1 MKKMSLAEGEANFDA
16 DKSLVVVNIEAQL
29 IHLQTERDALIN
41 EKQAL
46 KEEIRD
52 MQNSLDCA
60 IKEMMEINLGK
71 NHLEDEYSEIV
82 DDYNSLLEQ
91 NNML

>member
-29 IHLQTERDALIN
+29 IQLQTERDALIN

-52 MQNSLDCA
+52 TKNSLDCA
-60 IKEMMEINLGK
+60 IQKMMEINQGK
-71 NHLEDEYSEIV
+71 NHLEDEYSEVV

>member
-1 MKKMSLAEGEANFDA
+1 MSLAEDEAHFDA
-16 DKSLVVVNIEAQL
+16 DKSLVVVNIGEL
-29 IHLQTERDALIN
+29 IQLQTERDALIN

-52 MQNSLDCA
+52 TQNSLDCA
-60 IKEMMEINLGK
+60 LQKMMEISLDR
-71 NHLEDEYSEIV
+71 NHIENEYSEVV

>member
-60 IKEMMEINLGK
+60 IKEMMEINQGK
-71 NHLEDEYSEIV
+71 IV
-82 DDYNSLLEQ
+82 GWNFY
-91 NNML
+91 

>member
-1 MKKMSLAEGEANFDA
+1 MSLAEDEAHFDA
-16 DKSLVVVNIEAQL
+16 DKSLVVVNIGEL
-29 IHLQTERDALIN
+29 IQLQTERDALIN

-52 MQNSLDCA
+52 TQNSLDCA
-60 IKEMMEINLGK
+60 IQKMMEINQGK
-71 NHLEDEYSEIV
+71 NHLEDEYSEVV

>member
-1 MKKMSLAEGEANFDA
+1 MKKMSLAEGEAHFDA
-16 DKSLVVVNIEAQL
+16 DKSLVVVNIGEL
-29 IHLQTERDALIN
+29 IQLQTERDALIN

-52 MQNSLDCA
+52 TQNSLDCA
-60 IKEMMEINLGK
+60 LQKMMEISLDR
-71 NHLEDEYSEIV
+71 NHIENEYSEVV

>member
-1 MKKMSLAEGEANFDA
+1 MKKMSLAEGESNFDA
-16 DKSLVVVNIEAQL
+16 DKSLVVVNLEAQL
-29 IHLQTERDALIN
+29 IQLQTERDALIN

-52 MQNSLDCA
+52 TKNSLDCA
-60 IKEMMEINLGK
+60 IQKMMEINQGK
-71 NHLEDEYSEIV
+71 NHLEDEYSEVV